1 MVEIKPIE
9 FTDVAQSTDVKDKDQ
24 KSKLFYK
31 GKPVVAPGDKYVRQF
46 ANLVIGKNP
55 IIKIYEGSHR
65 IDPPQIKEIGN
76 NIIFISKDQT
86 NILNPA

>member
-1 MVEIKPIE
+1 MGIINKMAPIIPAIQYSQKYSFLNILHSEKLYRLILIASEYSLEI
-9 FTDVAQSTDVKDKDQ
+9 
-24 KSKLFYK
+24 
-31 GKPVVAPGDKYVRQF
+31 
-46 ANLVIGKNP
+46 KNP
-55 IIKIYEGSHR
+55 IINIYEGSHR